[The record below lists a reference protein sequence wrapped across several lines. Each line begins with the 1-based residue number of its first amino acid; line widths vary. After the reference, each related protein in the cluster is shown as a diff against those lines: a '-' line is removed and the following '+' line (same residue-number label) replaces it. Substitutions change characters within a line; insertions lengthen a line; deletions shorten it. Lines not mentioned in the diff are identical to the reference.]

1 MLLGLSKIKR
11 KPNEKAIY
19 STVISCKFF
28 SSSIFCVYE
37 YLKTVSNF
45 DEIYCWVDSS
55 VVFAWINNILKFIS
69 SIFNLA

>member
-11 KPNEKAIY
+11 KPNEKTIY
-19 STVISCKFF
+19 STVIAANFF

-55 VVFAWINNILKFIS
+55 VVFAWINNILKFITR
-69 SIFNLA
+69 IFNLA